1 MNLTSPFLKAAA
13 EAAGL
18 SGHSGASVLKTAA
31 EGSVF
36 FGDDGADGLLSLL
49 MSGLAGAAAAL
60 AVAIVL
66 AVYFRSG
73 YRSTRDMVRHG
84 LAGALVLGLLAFL
97 AYDLRH
103 AALAYLSIKPAQPVM
118 EFEIRP
124 PKRSISP
131 VAVTR
136 NERDA
141 VAVPY
146 RVL

>member
-1 MNLTSPFLKAAA
+1 MN
-13 EAAGL
+13 
-18 SGHSGASVLKTAA
+18 
-31 EGSVF
+31 VF
-36 FGDDGADGLLSLL
+36 FGDDSADSLLSLL

-66 AVYFRSG
+66 TVYFRSG
-73 YRSTRDMVRHG
+73 YRSTRDIVRHG
-84 LAGALVLGLLAFL
+84 LAGAVVLGLLAFL

-103 AALAYLSIKPAQPVM
+103 AALAYLSIKPAQPAV
-118 EFEIRP
+118 EFEIRT

-141 VAVPY
+141 VAVPH